1 MAEWMLWKN
10 VWSSGS
16 HQTKPPPFQNGCSP
30 KNFCSSHPC
39 GYMVSVT
46 FKCVPWTTETTFAFS
61 SVFIHLL
68 LEGLIYIMWT
78 PLLVGGWGGG
88 GGVVCLWQAC
98 VLFLLSNCLLTICST
113 MYMYTVQYTYS
124 LYYVLYTRTV
134 CMYSWAVADALGYY
148 EIDLLWE
155 KQIFWKLFIPNLYF
169 YKTKKNK
176 KVILHCK

>member
-39 GYMVSVT
+39 GYMVSVS

-68 LEGLIYIMWT
+68 LEGLIYIMWSACDRHVSSSSS
-78 PLLVGGWGGG
+78 LI
-88 GGVVCLWQAC
+88 VCSQSARLC
-98 VLFLLSNCLLTICST
+98 ICTLYSTHTVCT
-113 MYMYTVQYTYS
+113 MYYILVQFVCIVEQLQMHWDIMRLTYCERNKFS
-124 LYYVLYTRTV
+124 ENYFFQIY
-134 CMYSWAVADALGYY
+134 
-148 EIDLLWE
+148 IFI
-155 KQIFWKLFIPNLYF
+155 KQKR
-169 YKTKKNK
+169 TKK
-176 KVILHCK
+176 